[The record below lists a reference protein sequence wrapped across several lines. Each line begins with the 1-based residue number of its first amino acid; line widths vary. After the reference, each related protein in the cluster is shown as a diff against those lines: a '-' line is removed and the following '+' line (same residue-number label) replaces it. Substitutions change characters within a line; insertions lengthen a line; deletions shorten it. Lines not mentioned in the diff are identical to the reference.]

1 MVIQLKSVDQN
12 NFDACV
18 NLELK
23 EGQEKFVTSN
33 LFSIAQSKVYPEC
46 IPMVIYSDETI
57 VGFIMFIV
65 REGKYRV
72 SRLMIDKN
80 FQGKGLG
87 KAAML
92 ESVKFAKETYRA
104 EELYTS
110 FEPENKIAEQLYTS
124 VGFIKI
130 GEILDGEVV
139 MKSVPNKE

>member
-1 MVIQLKSVDQN
+1 MAIQLKPIDQN
-12 NFDACV
+12 NFDACIS
-18 NLELK
+18 LELK

-46 IPMVIYSDETI
+46 IPMVIYNDETI
-57 VGFIMFIV
+57 VGFIMLIV
-65 REGKYRV
+65 LEGTYWV

-92 ESVKFAKETYRA
+92 ESVRFVKDTYGV

-110 FEPENKIAEQLYTS
+110 FEPENEIAEGLYAG
-124 VGFIKI
+124 VGFMKT

-139 MKSVPNKE
+139 MKSQ

>member
-65 REGKYRV
+65 REGKYWV